1 MRAGAV
7 LGEVMDFLGTPDIG
21 PMLFFGLTV
30 ASFVTAFIGVFTGTA
45 GGVILLAL
53 MAMVMPP
60 TVLVPVHTVVQLGSG
75 VSRTLIMWRYVMK
88 QIVPPFILGAAIG
101 AAVGAKTFVALPVTW
116 LQAIIGSFILLVTW
130 MPNLGRIGAEK
141 GRFAVLGFFATFLG
155 VFVSATGTFLSPFIA
170 SAAPDRRNH
179 VATQGALMI
188 FVHVLKLI
196 AFSFIGFAITAYLPL
211 IAVMIV
217 AGAAGNWLG
226 EVALHRMPEKKY
238 RLTLKIILTL
248 LALELLARAIGE
260 AGFW

>member
-1 MRAGAV
+1 
-7 LGEVMDFLGTPDIG
+7 MDFLGTPNIG
-21 PMLFFGLTV
+21 PMLFFGLGL

-75 VSRTLIMWRYVMK
+75 ISRTVIMWRYVMR
-88 QIVPPFILGAAIG
+88 QVVPAFILGAAIG
-101 AAVGAKTFVALPVTW
+101 AAAGAKTFVALPVTW
-116 LQAIIGSFILLVTW
+116 LQAIIGGFILLVTW
-130 MPNLGRIGAEK
+130 MPNLGRLGAEK
-141 GRFAVLGFFATFLG
+141 SRFAVLGFVATFLG

-188 FVHVLKLI
+188 FVHIAKLI
-196 AFSFIGFAITAYLPL
+196 AFSVIGFAITAYLPL
-211 IAVMIV
+211 IGVMILT
-217 AGAAGNWLG
+217 GAAGNWLG
-226 EVALHRMPEKKY
+226 EVALQHMPEKKY
-238 RLTLKIILTL
+238 RTTLKVILTL
-248 LALELLARAIGE
+248 LALQLLARAASE